1 MRMKKVLLVSILVFL
16 LTGCNYVATKS
27 GYQKVEVAKEQVEK
41 IKAEAATALS
51 QKENEIKSQYA
62 TIVTNQGKQL
72 QSAANSL
79 YGATLIRPYFTEE
92 TRPLILVYNRIDEAK
107 AAIGLSPT
115 LEAMK
120 IEQERLLVELDE
132 TKTSLEQL
140 KRSHEEKVKENEVLV
155 KETELSK
162 EQLAVLEREKEK
174 IRAEYD
180 EKIKIEQGL
189 VIKLQENLM
198 DAGEENKR
206 KQEYIEKNKRLAMS
220 VLGILSIASLII
232 GVYLPLFKKQA
243 FTISGITGAGAILI
257 TFLQPIHFTILFTL
271 GILIGLGFLFKK
283 VGIVSQ
289 SSANAFNAIQ
299 EFKEKEPEKYKALK
313 PILEEYNKKYAGD
326 EKVEDRAVTGYIKEV
341 LKDYEK
347 I

>member
-1 MRMKKVLLVSILVFL
+1 MRKVLFASILVFL

-41 IKAEAATALS
+41 IKTEAATVLS

-62 TIVTNQGKQL
+62 TIVTNQTRQL

-79 YGATLIRPYFTEE
+79 YGAGLIRPYFPEE
-92 TRPLILVYNRIDEAK
+92 TRPLIMVYNRVDEAK
-107 AAIGLSPT
+107 AAIGLAPT
-115 LEAMK
+115 AEAMK
-120 IEQERLLVELDE
+120 IEQERLLAELDE
-132 TKTSLEQL
+132 TKTTLEQL
-140 KRSHEEKVKENEVLV
+140 KKTHEEKVKENEVLV
-155 KETELSK
+155 KATKLSK
-162 EQLAVLEREKEK
+162 EQLAALEKEK
-174 IRAEYD
+174 ERVRAEYD
-180 EKIKIEQGL
+180 EKIKAEQGQ
-189 VIKLQENLM
+189 VIKLQEGLM
-198 DAGEENKR
+198 DASEENKR

-220 VLGILSIASLII
+220 VLGVLSIASLIV

-243 FTISGITGAGAILI
+243 FTISAITGAGAILI
-257 TFLQPIHFTILFTL
+257 IFLQPVHFAVIFTL
-271 GILIGLGFLFKK
+271 GILIGLGFLFRK

-299 EFKEKEPEKYKALK
+299 EFKENEPEKYESLR
-313 PILEEYNKKYAGD
+313 PILEEYNKRYVGN
-326 EKVEDRAVTGYIKEV
+326 EKVEDKAVTSYIKEV